1 MTIMGDV
8 QMTDTTQPASTASAG
23 KRTNALETRLGR
35 RPLLSLLAAAGS
47 AAGLGRRPA
56 AAATWP
62 TGPITI
68 VVTTKAGGGFDH
80 LARSLAPA
88 LSRELGVPVN
98 VLDKAGGAM
107 LLGTEYFLNQEHNG
121 NTLLISGPSPY
132 WYFDMNKFHAS
143 FHLSDFDVINVQW
156 TDKSAVFVP
165 KAGRFQS
172 FRSIIDA
179 IKAHPGTVSCG
190 VVRDSGEYFNSR
202 NLIESIKLPPSAV
215 RLVTY
220 EASAPLRT
228 ALAGNQLDY
237 GVVSAEASLGML
249 GLLNPV
255 AVFNDVPIPAL
266 HNAPTVSDV
275 LKADGVTVD
284 YVPSSMRALITYA
297 DLKTKHPDQY
307 ARLLGAY
314 RKVLQDP
321 TYLASARK
329 QGIGTDWL
337 GQEKSL
343 AEIKSAYT
351 IFDKH
356 KSLLVAQ

>member
-1 MTIMGDV
+1 MTR
-8 QMTDTTQPASTASAG
+8 TTLAAPGG
-23 KRTNALETRLGR
+23 KGSGWKTGSVTRIGR
-35 RPLLSLLAAAGS
+35 RPFLSLLAAAGS
-47 AAGLGRRPA
+47 AAGLGPRRA
-56 AAATWP
+56 SAATWP
-62 TGPITI
+62 TEPITI

-80 LARSLAPA
+80 MARSLAPA

-107 LLGTEYFLNQEHNG
+107 LLGTEYFLSQEHNG
-121 NTLLISGPSPY
+121 NTLLVSGPSPY
-132 WYFDMNKFHAS
+132 WYFDMNKFHAG
-143 FHLSDFDVINVQW
+143 FHLSDFDVLNVQW

-165 KAGRFQS
+165 KHGRFQT

-179 IKAHPGTVSCG
+179 VKAHPGTVSCG
-190 VVRDSGEYFNSR
+190 VVRDSGEYFNSQI
-202 NLIESIKLPPSAV
+202 LIESLKLPPSAI

-249 GLLNPV
+249 GLLKPV
-255 AVFNDVPIPAL
+255 AVFNDAPMPAL
-266 HNAPTVSDV
+266 HNAPTVSDE
-275 LKADGVTVD
+275 LKADNATVD

-297 DLKTKHPDQY
+297 DLKTRHPDQY
-307 ARLLGAY
+307 ARLHDAY

-321 TYLASARK
+321 AYLASAKK

-343 AEIKSAYT
+343 AEVTSAFAV
-351 IFDKH
+351 FDRH
-356 KSLLVAQ
+356 KALLTAQ